1 MKDTLITMNIEINYF
16 NKEGLIFHK
25 NVVIDISID
34 KNKVTDV
41 ITKIRENYTTN
52 KPSSIIYFKAPQIL
66 YINIDFDSLKD
77 EYKALFRIDKTS
89 LNELILNDISCFTL
103 L

>member
-1 MKDTLITMNIEINYF
+1 MNIEINYF

-25 NVVIDISID
+25 NVIIDISID
-34 KNKVTDV
+34 KNKVTEI
-41 ITKIRENYTTN
+41 ITKIRENYTVN
-52 KPSSIIYFKAPQIL
+52 KPSNIIYFKASKML

-77 EYKALFRIDKTS
+77 EYKILFRMDKAS

>member
-25 NVVIDISID
+25 NVVMDISID
-34 KNKVTDV
+34 KNKVTEI

-52 KPSSIIYFKAPQIL
+52 KPSNIIYFKASQIL

>member
-1 MKDTLITMNIEINYF
+1 MHIEINYF

-25 NVVIDISID
+25 NVIIDISID
-34 KNKVTDV
+34 TNKVTEI
-41 ITKIRENYTTN
+41 ITKIRENYTVN
-52 KPSSIIYFKAPQIL
+52 KPSNIIYFKASKML

-77 EYKALFRIDKTS
+77 EYKILFRMDKAS

>member
-1 MKDTLITMNIEINYF
+1 MNIEINYF

-25 NVVIDISID
+25 NVIIDISID
-34 KNKVTDV
+34 TNKVTEI
-41 ITKIRENYTTN
+41 ITKIRENYTVN
-52 KPSSIIYFKAPQIL
+52 KPSNIIYFKASKML

-77 EYKALFRIDKTS
+77 EYKILFRMDKAS

>member
-1 MKDTLITMNIEINYF
+1 MNIEINYF

-25 NVVIDISID
+25 NIIIDISID
-34 KNKVTDV
+34 TNKVTEI
-41 ITKIRENYTTN
+41 ITKIRENYTVN
-52 KPSSIIYFKAPQIL
+52 KPSNIIYFKASKML

-77 EYKALFRIDKTS
+77 EYKILFRMDKAS

>member
-1 MKDTLITMNIEINYF
+1 MHIEINYF

-25 NVVIDISID
+25 NVIMDINVD
-34 KNKVTDV
+34 TNKVTEI
-41 ITKIRENYTTN
+41 ITKIRENYTVN
-52 KPSSIIYFKAPQIL
+52 KPSNIIYFKASKML

-77 EYKALFRIDKTS
+77 EYKILFRMDKAS